1 MASVKGG
8 ARLTRALRRALR
20 PTLQPA
26 YWQRELTV
34 GGQLE
39 PAYFTLLL
47 PNLTGSG
54 PSWPHAYLAEAWTQ
68 LRMPSG
74 CPNGHH

>member
-54 PSWPHAYLAEAWTQ
+54 PS
-68 LRMPSG
+68 
-74 CPNGHH
+74 